1 MPEMRST
8 QSLGLAIGILC
19 IIGMMQNAGNT
30 ADPVA
35 TPPRD
40 GSVFNAQPPATG
52 SGESFP
58 PLLFA
63 AEGAKKILRYGRDG
77 AVVWEYPA
85 EMSRDVW
92 QLPNGSV
99 LFCYNRN
106 YDSGKHDN
114 PSGVMEVTPDKRVV
128 FHFVTTGQVWSCQR
142 LADGNT
148 LVGASSQG
156 KLLIVSPR
164 GEIVRQ
170 IKVVNRPGH
179 SCMRN
184 ARQLANGNFLVAEES
199 ARAVR
204 EYDPA
209 GKLVREIKVRFAPYS
224 AIRLDDGQTVICG
237 QQSIVEIDR
246 KDEVVWSLEGKE
258 LPQIGVR
265 WFAGI
270 QILPSGNLFLCNAGG
285 KVAFVEITRDKRIV
299 WQSSSGTSDFP
310 LGHGIHRLDIPGTA
324 RK

>member
-1 MPEMRST
+1 MPETRST
-8 QSLGLAIGILC
+8 KSLGIAIGILWV
-19 IIGMMQNAGNT
+19 IGMMQNAGNA
-30 ADPVA
+30 ADP
-35 TPPRD
+35 D
-40 GSVFNAQPPATG
+40 AQPHATG
-52 SGESFP
+52 SCESFP

-92 QLPNGSV
+92 QLTGGNV

-128 FHFVTTGQVWSCQR
+128 FHFETTGQVWSCQR

-156 KLLIVSPR
+156 KLLIVSQQ
-164 GEIVRQ
+164 GEIIWQ

-199 ARAVR
+199 AQAVR
-204 EYDPA
+204 EYDPS
-209 GKLVREIKVRFAPYS
+209 GKLVREIKVKFAPYS
-224 AIRLDDGQTVICG
+224 AVRLDDGQTVICG
-237 QQSIVEIDR
+237 QLSVVEIGN
-246 KDEVVWSLEGKE
+246 KDEVVWYLEGKE

-285 KVAFVEITRDKRIV
+285 KVAFVEVTRAKRIV
-299 WQSSSGTSDFP
+299 WQSSLAASVFP
-310 LGHGIHRLDIPGTA
+310 LGHGVHRLDIPGTA